1 MNMTRVACLVDLSG
15 NRKSIEGSSIEIHL
29 GGGRVL
35 HVGLDTPQWGEQR
48 DGVSIMCDME
58 PRQKGD
64 IITHNDY
71 LVIRPGASNTM
82 QVTIERQQLPEP
94 RVI

>member
-1 MNMTRVACLVDLSG
+1 MTRVAYLVDLSG

-35 HVGLDTPQWGEQR
+35 HVGLNVPQWGEQR

-58 PRQKGD
+58 LKQKGD
-64 IITHNDY
+64 LITHNDY

-82 QVTIERQQLPEP
+82 LVTVERQKLAEP